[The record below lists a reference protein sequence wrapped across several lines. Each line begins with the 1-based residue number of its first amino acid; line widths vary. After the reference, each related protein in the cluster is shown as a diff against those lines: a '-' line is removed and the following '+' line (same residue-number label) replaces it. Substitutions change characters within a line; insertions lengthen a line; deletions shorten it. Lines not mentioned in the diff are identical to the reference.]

1 MKLDSTKRDE
11 FEYEHHEI
19 NWTQGVGRPA
29 GVYWLE
35 GRSVIVAHDSPGED
49 RLLAEGAILIATL
62 RFDADPLES
71 VHRGRSVERISAR
84 AATRDFLVSGVN

>member
-29 GVYWLE
+29 GVYWFG
-35 GRSVIVAHDSPGED
+35 GRSVIVAHDSPGEA
-49 RLLAEGAILIATL
+49 RLVAEGAVLIATL
-62 RFDADPLES
+62 RFDRDPVET
-71 VHRGRSVERISAR
+71 VHRTGAVERICAR
-84 AATRDFLVSGVN
+84 RATRELLCAGMN